1 MLKEKLQIYL
11 ITYNRKKQLENTFSQ
26 IFAENS
32 PIRDFDITILDNA
45 STDGSSELIQEYAK
59 QHSNINYI
67 RHPYNIGGNA
77 NICRAFELSASCGKE
92 YAWILCD
99 DDYYDFSAWSEVE
112 ENIEKKKDIICLSD
126 YVFPTEKEKENPA
139 YQIFQLTF
147 VPSILFRTSSITDS
161 VLHNMY
167 DNIYTMFQQLCLV
180 IKVFNNGGSIQVLSK
195 PIVHNVLFVNS
206 LNYDISRIRGAYEKA
221 VTERRRET
229 VWALGYASVLT
240 LLNNKDLISECMEEA
255 YPSKY
260 VCKSWNNFYRI
271 IINKYFKF
279 GFFNYFYEIF
289 KNLKPKRKFEVILFI
304 FKNFV
309 TISIRVI
316 KIKY

>member
-126 YVFPTEKEKENPA
+126 YVFPTKEDKENPA

-195 PIVHNVLFVNS
+195 PIVHNGLFVNS
-206 LNYDISRIRGAYEKA
+206 LNS
-221 VTERRRET
+221 
-229 VWALGYASVLT
+229 
-240 LLNNKDLISECMEEA
+240 
-255 YPSKY
+255 
-260 VCKSWNNFYRI
+260 
-271 IINKYFKF
+271 F
-279 GFFNYFYEIF
+279 GNLSSSFNIF
-289 KNLKPKRKFEVILFI
+289 CI
-304 FKNFV
+304 
-309 TISIRVI
+309 
-316 KIKY
+316 